1 MPERHKDAP
10 PEADLYAPIEWESA
24 GEYEDILY
32 DVGDGIA
39 RITINRPERRNAFRP
54 PTLAE
59 LRDAFTKARDDLDV
73 GSIIL
78 TGAGDQAFSAG
89 GDLSGGFVDRPLE
102 DHDSRRA
109 LADLLRALRV
119 CGKPTVARVN
129 GHALAGG
136 FGLAAACDV
145 VVAADDATFGLP
157 EIKVGLWPMMVT
169 AVLQRVMPHK
179 AVLELM
185 LTGRRITAEEAMRL
199 GAVSRV
205 VPRSELDAAVDLVV
219 SGLAAASPVVTR
231 LGRDAFYGVEDLP
244 FDAALDRLHVGLT
257 AVSATEPGTDDQGLF
272 GPRRSRMMEQT
283 LKAYTEQPYR
293 ALRPSEFY
301 SSGFLTE
308 NDRLPF
314 GKVLGPV
321 IPEQIRS
328 SSAQATALPLTA
340 IAVEAPRGGS
350 YQIGDTLLVLQLG
363 PEIRSYGDVVV
374 PTGLARV
381 VDTVQGRFV
390 AELVATYG
398 PVRQGQ
404 RVLPAEKFT
413 PSGDA
418 HAVPVNDGVQ
428 ATFIGGAGRQ
438 DLKAPQMVVFL
449 DKGRRDGVAPGDLFE
464 IRRHP
469 ERLPDGRQLV
479 NDVMATVQVVHVR
492 EHTATGRVLNVL
504 SPDIAPGTEARQIA
518 RLPS

>member
-1 MPERHKDAP
+1 MRRS
-10 PEADLYAPIEWESA
+10 YQWTW
-24 GEYEDILY
+24 
-32 DVGDGIA
+32 VG
-39 RITINRPERRNAFRP
+39 
-54 PTLAE
+54 L
-59 LRDAFTKARDDLDV
+59 
-73 GSIIL
+73 
-78 TGAGDQAFSAG
+78 
-89 GDLSGGFVDRPLE
+89 
-102 DHDSRRA
+102 
-109 LADLLRALRV
+109 
-119 CGKPTVARVN
+119 
-129 GHALAGG
+129 
-136 FGLAAACDV
+136 LAAALAPG
-145 VVAADDATFGLP
+145 VALAQAAAPATHTVRSGDTLWDLARQYRGDPF
-157 EIKVGLWPMMVT
+157 LWPDIYRMNTSV
-169 AVLQRVMPHK
+169 
-179 AVLELM
+179 
-185 LTGRRITAEEAMRL
+185 
-199 GAVSRV
+199 
-205 VPRSELDAAVDLVV
+205 
-219 SGLAAASPVVTR
+219 
-231 LGRDAFYGVEDLP
+231 VEDPHWIYPGEVLRLAGADTVP
-244 FDAALDRLHVGLT
+244 SVPTTDTPEPPAQVATAAGTDSTAGADTAAEAPQKTLAQLA
-257 AVSATEPGTDDQGLF
+257 AVSATDPGTDDQGLF
-272 GPRRSRMMEQT
+272 GPRRSRMMEET

>member
-1 MPERHKDAP
+1 MRRS
-10 PEADLYAPIEWESA
+10 YQWTW
-24 GEYEDILY
+24 
-32 DVGDGIA
+32 VG
-39 RITINRPERRNAFRP
+39 
-54 PTLAE
+54 L
-59 LRDAFTKARDDLDV
+59 
-73 GSIIL
+73 
-78 TGAGDQAFSAG
+78 
-89 GDLSGGFVDRPLE
+89 
-102 DHDSRRA
+102 
-109 LADLLRALRV
+109 
-119 CGKPTVARVN
+119 
-129 GHALAGG
+129 
-136 FGLAAACDV
+136 LAAALAPG
-145 VVAADDATFGLP
+145 VALAQAAAPATHTVRSGDTLWDLARQYRGDPF
-157 EIKVGLWPMMVT
+157 LWPDIYRMNTSVVEDPHWIYPGEVLRLAGADTVPSVPTTDTPEPPAQVAT
-169 AVLQRVMPHK
+169 A
-179 AVLELM
+179 AG
-185 LTGRRITAEEAMRL
+185 TDSTA
-199 GAVSRV
+199 GA
-205 VPRSELDAAVDLVV
+205 DTAAVAPQKT
-219 SGLAAASPVVTR
+219 LAQ
-231 LGRDAFYGVEDLP
+231 
-244 FDAALDRLHVGLT
+244 LT

>member
-1 MPERHKDAP
+1 MRRS
-10 PEADLYAPIEWESA
+10 YQWTW
-24 GEYEDILY
+24 
-32 DVGDGIA
+32 VG
-39 RITINRPERRNAFRP
+39 
-54 PTLAE
+54 L
-59 LRDAFTKARDDLDV
+59 
-73 GSIIL
+73 
-78 TGAGDQAFSAG
+78 
-89 GDLSGGFVDRPLE
+89 
-102 DHDSRRA
+102 
-109 LADLLRALRV
+109 
-119 CGKPTVARVN
+119 
-129 GHALAGG
+129 
-136 FGLAAACDV
+136 LAAALAPG
-145 VVAADDATFGLP
+145 VALAQAAAPATHTVRSGDTLWDLARQYRGDPF
-157 EIKVGLWPMMVT
+157 LWPDIYRMNTSVVEDPHWIYPGEVLRLAGADTVPSVPTTDTPEPPAQVAT
-169 AVLQRVMPHK
+169 A
-179 AVLELM
+179 AG
-185 LTGRRITAEEAMRL
+185 TDSTA
-199 GAVSRV
+199 GA
-205 VPRSELDAAVDLVV
+205 DTAAVAPQKT
-219 SGLAAASPVVTR
+219 LAQ
-231 LGRDAFYGVEDLP
+231 
-244 FDAALDRLHVGLT
+244 LT

-438 DLKAPQMVVFL
+438 DLKAPQMVVVL

>member
-1 MPERHKDAP
+1 MRRS
-10 PEADLYAPIEWESA
+10 YQWTW
-24 GEYEDILY
+24 
-32 DVGDGIA
+32 VG
-39 RITINRPERRNAFRP
+39 
-54 PTLAE
+54 L
-59 LRDAFTKARDDLDV
+59 
-73 GSIIL
+73 
-78 TGAGDQAFSAG
+78 
-89 GDLSGGFVDRPLE
+89 
-102 DHDSRRA
+102 
-109 LADLLRALRV
+109 
-119 CGKPTVARVN
+119 
-129 GHALAGG
+129 
-136 FGLAAACDV
+136 LAAALAPG
-145 VVAADDATFGLP
+145 VALAQAAAPATHTVRSGDTLWDLARQYRGDPF
-157 EIKVGLWPMMVT
+157 LWPDIYRMNTSVVEDPHWIYPGEVLRLAGADTVPSVPTTDTPEPPAQVAT
-169 AVLQRVMPHK
+169 A
-179 AVLELM
+179 AG
-185 LTGRRITAEEAMRL
+185 TDSTA
-199 GAVSRV
+199 GA
-205 VPRSELDAAVDLVV
+205 DTAAVAPQKT
-219 SGLAAASPVVTR
+219 LAQ
-231 LGRDAFYGVEDLP
+231 
-244 FDAALDRLHVGLT
+244 LT

-272 GPRRSRMMEQT
+272 GPRRSRMMEET

>member
-1 MPERHKDAP
+1 MRRS
-10 PEADLYAPIEWESA
+10 YQWTW
-24 GEYEDILY
+24 
-32 DVGDGIA
+32 VG
-39 RITINRPERRNAFRP
+39 
-54 PTLAE
+54 L
-59 LRDAFTKARDDLDV
+59 
-73 GSIIL
+73 
-78 TGAGDQAFSAG
+78 
-89 GDLSGGFVDRPLE
+89 
-102 DHDSRRA
+102 
-109 LADLLRALRV
+109 
-119 CGKPTVARVN
+119 
-129 GHALAGG
+129 
-136 FGLAAACDV
+136 LAAALAPG
-145 VVAADDATFGLP
+145 VALAQAAAPATHTVRSGDTLWDLARQYRGDPF
-157 EIKVGLWPMMVT
+157 LWPDIYRMNTSVVEDPHWIYPGEVLRLAGADTVPSVPTTDTPEPPAQVAT
-169 AVLQRVMPHK
+169 A
-179 AVLELM
+179 AG
-185 LTGRRITAEEAMRL
+185 TDSTA
-199 GAVSRV
+199 GA
-205 VPRSELDAAVDLVV
+205 DTAAVAPQKT
-219 SGLAAASPVVTR
+219 LAQ
-231 LGRDAFYGVEDLP
+231 
-244 FDAALDRLHVGLT
+244 LT

-272 GPRRSRMMEQT
+272 GPRRSRMMEQS

>member
-1 MPERHKDAP
+1 MRRSFQWTWVGLLAATLAPGVALAQAPAP
-10 PEADLYAPIEWESA
+10 PSHTVRKGDTLWDLAREYRGDPFLWPDIYRMNTSVVEDPHWIYPGEVLRLAGADSVPSVPATDTPEPPAQVATAAGTDSTAGADTAAEAPQK
-24 GEYEDILY
+24 
-32 DVGDGIA
+32 
-39 RITINRPERRNAFRP
+39 
-54 PTLAE
+54 TLA
-59 LRDAFTKARDDLDV
+59 
-73 GSIIL
+73 
-78 TGAGDQAFSAG
+78 Q
-89 GDLSGGFVDRPLE
+89 
-102 DHDSRRA
+102 
-109 LADLLRALRV
+109 
-119 CGKPTVARVN
+119 
-129 GHALAGG
+129 
-136 FGLAAACDV
+136 
-145 VVAADDATFGLP
+145 
-157 EIKVGLWPMMVT
+157 
-169 AVLQRVMPHK
+169 
-179 AVLELM
+179 
-185 LTGRRITAEEAMRL
+185 
-199 GAVSRV
+199 
-205 VPRSELDAAVDLVV
+205 
-219 SGLAAASPVVTR
+219 
-231 LGRDAFYGVEDLP
+231 
-244 FDAALDRLHVGLT
+244 LT
-257 AVSATEPGTDDQGLF
+257 AVSATDPGTDDQGLF
-272 GPRRSRMMEQT
+272 GPRRSRMMEET

-308 NDRLPF
+308 NERLPF

-328 SSAQATALPLTA
+328 SSAQASALPLSA
-340 IAVEAPRGGS
+340 IAIEAPRGGS
-350 YQIGDTLLVLQLG
+350 YQIGDTLLVVQLG

-413 PSGDA
+413 PSGGA
-418 HAVPVNDGVQ
+418 HAVPVNDGVL

-449 DKGRRDGVAPGDLFE
+449 DKGRSDGVAPGDLFE
-464 IRRHP
+464 IRRQP

-504 SPDIAPGTEARQIA
+504 SPDIPPGTGARQIA